1 MSLITS
7 LLWLLCTWSVTEGI
21 AAETDATHGTFNR
34 IGSGTYAVVRAG
46 KVKVLGYAPHQER
59 FGVAEQVEFVKLNNG
74 SGDYLEA
81 IQAKAGVGEITYVS
95 VPDTFYSFVLLN
107 GAVQPLVL
115 DVEKREVW
123 HITGLGTHF
132 SQCRSIGAGV
142 KRIGFGGVKG
152 LADTSLGWSF
162 EFGDREKGLV
172 VRFKA
177 EGAW

>member
-1 MSLITS
+1 MVLQQADEDVSHHVA
-7 LLWLLCTWSVTEGI
+7 SVAPLHLVGYRR
-21 AAETDATHGTFNR
+21 NR
-34 IGSGTYAVVRAG
+34 SGNRCD
-46 KVKVLGYAPHQER
+46 PRDFHQER

-132 SQCRSIGAGV
+132 
-142 KRIGFGGVKG
+142 
-152 LADTSLGWSF
+152 
-162 EFGDREKGLV
+162 
-172 VRFKA
+172 
-177 EGAW
+177 